1 MVLIAASLCQ
11 SAHLYIWDE
20 PLNFVEIH
28 SRIQIKNLIRSF
40 QLTMPFPVVGG
51 HAYHFAVNSFAFMER
66 MCYTLK

>member
-40 QLTMPFPVVGG
+40 QLTMPFVE
-51 HAYHFAVNSFAFMER
+51 HDRAFR
-66 MCYTLK
+66 RSAATCIISL